1 MANESDEVCKL
12 TKLRESV
19 FGGVITDDTWLDV
32 VDAIDELI
40 RIKRMSLLDRAREI
54 HKSITDDGE
63 CWGDTECP
71 WCKHKESCRAANA
84 LCTAISEELKEANNG

>member
-1 MANESDEVCKL
+1 MANDTDEVCRL

-19 FGGVITDDTWLDV
+19 FGNGITDETWVDV
-32 VDAIDELI
+32 VEAIDELV

-63 CWGDTECP
+63 CWGDAECP
-71 WCKHKESCRAANA
+71 WCRHKKSCRAADA